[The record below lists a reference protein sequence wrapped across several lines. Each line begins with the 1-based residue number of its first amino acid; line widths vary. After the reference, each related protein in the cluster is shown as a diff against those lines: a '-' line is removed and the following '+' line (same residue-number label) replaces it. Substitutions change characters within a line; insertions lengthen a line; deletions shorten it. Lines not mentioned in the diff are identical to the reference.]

1 MLEKS
6 VSLHIRVAPEEVNLW
21 HWPLRDRRLGA
32 WVAMGVPLIAGL
44 LIAWRFE
51 QWWSGVIVGL
61 IGYAVIWRNWLPVQV
76 TLSATG
82 IKERCL
88 GFERRI
94 NWTAIRSY
102 EIRRHGVLLFPDD
115 KLTRVAPLRGLYLHW
130 GTQKD
135 EVLEVVEY
143 YLQAW
148 AGSAPQSTH
157 AMQRLTF

>member
-6 VSLHIRVAPEEVNLW
+6 VSLHIRVAPEEITLW

-32 WVAMGVPLIAGL
+32 WIALAVPLITGL
-44 LIAWRFE
+44 FIAWRFD
-51 QWWSGVIVGL
+51 QWWAGVIVGL
-61 IGYAVIWRNWLPVQV
+61 IGYATIWRTWLPVQI
-76 TLSATG
+76 TLSSTG

-94 NWTAIRSY
+94 SWTAIHSY
-102 EIRRHGVLLFPDD
+102 EVRRHGVLLFPDER
-115 KLTRVAPLRGLYLHW
+115 LTRVAPLRGLYLHW
-130 GTQKD
+130 GSHRA

-148 AGSAPQSTH
+148 AGSAPPSTH
-157 AMQRLTF
+157 AIQRLSV

>member
-6 VSLHIRVAPEEVNLW
+6 VSLHIRVAPEEITLW
-21 HWPLRDRRLGA
+21 QWPLRDRGLGA
-32 WVAMGVPLIAGL
+32 WLAMAAPLLAGL

-51 QWWSGVIVGL
+51 QWWAGVPVGVI
-61 IGYAVIWRNWLPVQV
+61 GYIALWRNWLPVQV
-76 TLSATG
+76 TLNATG
-82 IKERCL
+82 IQERCL

-102 EIRRHGVLLFPDD
+102 EIRRHGVLLFPDER
-115 KLTRVAPLRGLYLHW
+115 LTRVAPLRGLYLHW
-130 GTQKD
+130 GRHRE

-148 AGSAPQSTH
+148 AGSAPPSTH
-157 AMQRLTF
+157 AMQRLVV